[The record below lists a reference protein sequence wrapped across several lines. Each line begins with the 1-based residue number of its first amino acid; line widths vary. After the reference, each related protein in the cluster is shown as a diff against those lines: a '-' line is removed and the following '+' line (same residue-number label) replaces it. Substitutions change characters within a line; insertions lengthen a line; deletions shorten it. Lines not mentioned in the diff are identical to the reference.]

1 MTPSHL
7 AFVPSEQAKSKGKS
21 HLINKVTLF
30 GSAYF
35 FSRACSLV
43 FFQVSLLL
51 NWKCYRRRQKLYEL
65 SLFGEG
71 WRVDFS
77 CVFRCSVGKLV
88 EGGVAYCCN
97 KIRWWVLWTWCD
109 DGKVQFRE
117 PRRLHSLTHSLTGD
131 ESWSFFVL
139 LAEHNLG
146 DLDWTN
152 GRTGPTERSA
162 MGEVNFPGSQ

>member
-35 FSRACSLV
+35 FSPSFFPSL
-43 FFQVSLLL
+43 FFLVSLLL

-65 SLFGEG
+65 SLSERGVG
-71 WRVDFS
+71 GLIFS

-146 DLDWTN
+146 DLDWTS
-152 GRTGPTERSA
+152 GRTGRPSDPRWAE
-162 MGEVNFPGSQ
+162 